1 MYCQHCGKELPEGS
15 AFCSYCGASLE
26 AGGGRKPEKKKI
38 AAVGIVAGAAVFLVI
53 LFCVILGGKKGKGP
67 GPAEEPKTAQKIQAE
82 KQAAEEKE
90 TENAKET
97 AKEKEPAVTLGT
109 FVLQR
114 GNRTAAL
121 GDMELILYEED

>member
-1 MYCQHCGKELPEGS
+1 MP
-15 AFCSYCGASLE
+15 
-26 AGGGRKPEKKKI
+26 
-38 AAVGIVAGAAVFLVI
+38 
-53 LFCVILGGKKGKGP
+53 
-67 GPAEEPKTAQKIQAE
+67 AE

-121 GDMELILYEED
+121 GDMGLILYEEDQEVWSTQGTVGNRLMMTEEGLYYAREQTGSSLEYYDFEERTQS